1 MPRTP
6 RSSEEG
12 EGRRR
17 AKRRPAS
24 PSPFAHVFLTGFP
37 GFIGKR
43 LALRILTEEK
53 RASLTVLVQEK
64 FVDEARRWLSSI
76 PGGDR
81 RARVLVGDVAK
92 MDLGLSGPEVQEL
105 LESVTHVFHLAAV
118 QFLGVDEGEAERVN
132 VGGTRNTL
140 AVAREMKK
148 LLRFVYFSTCFV
160 SGDRTG
166 VITEDELDEH
176 QDFRNVYE
184 RTKFRAEKLVR
195 ARIDE
200 LPITIVRPSIVVGHS
215 ETGEIDR
222 FDGVYGMGILLV
234 TSPIAV
240 PLPLPG
246 DGTAPLNVVPVDF
259 VTQAALAL
267 AADPAARGLTF
278 HLVDPNPLSVR
289 HVYRLI
295 AARAGK
301 NLPRVRLSYGITRRL
316 LRLPVIERFSRTPAQ
331 ALDYLNQIA
340 IYNCSNTLRLLEG
353 TGILC
358 PRIDTYV
365 DRLMDYV
372 GTVMREQRRPLQL
385 APRTDPFAR

>member
-1 MPRTP
+1 MARA
-6 RSSEEG
+6 RSSEESG
-12 EGRRR
+12 GPRRGKRR
-17 AKRRPAS
+17 AAS
-24 PSPFAHVFLTGFP
+24 SSTFGHVFLTGFP

-43 LALRILTEEK
+43 LALRVLAEHK
-53 RASLTVLVQEK
+53 RANLTVLVQEK
-64 FVDEARRWLSSI
+64 FVDEARRWLASI

-81 RARVLVGDVAK
+81 RARVLAGDVAK

-105 LESVTHVFHLAAV
+105 LETVTHVFHLAAV

-148 LLRFVYFSTCFV
+148 LQRFVYFSTCFV

-166 VITEDELDEH
+166 VITEDELDEG
-176 QDFRNVYE
+176 QAFRNVYE

-195 ARIDE
+195 ARQDE

-267 AADPAARGLTF
+267 AEDEAARGLTF